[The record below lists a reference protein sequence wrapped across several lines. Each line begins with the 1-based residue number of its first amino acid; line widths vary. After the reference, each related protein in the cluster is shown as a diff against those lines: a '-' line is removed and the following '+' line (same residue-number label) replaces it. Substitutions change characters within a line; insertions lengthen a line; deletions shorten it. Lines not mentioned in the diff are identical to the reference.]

1 MYGLRIFFSHQSVD
15 YLLVFLMMT
24 SEEQVFLFFEYVL
37 QFFSFCAFDDTSDT
51 TQPKVSFFP
60 CIFFCF

>member
-24 SEEQVFLFFEYVL
+24 SEAQVLLFFEYVL
-37 QFFSFCAFDDTSDT
+37 
-51 TQPKVSFFP
+51 
-60 CIFFCF
+60 